1 MTAGAPKTRK
11 HRVGSVADFPPRT
24 MKVVRVGTRSIGIAN
39 AGGALYAIL
48 NVCPHELSPICEH
61 GTITGTT
68 LPSSV
73 GEVEYGLE
81 DRVLRCPWHGYEF
94 DLQTGRALFTKFRGK
109 LRMFPVSVERGDV
122 LVEIRESED
131 ERRGR

>member
-1 MTAGAPKTRK
+1 MAVRQTRK
-11 HRVGSVADFPPRT
+11 HRVGSVDDFPPRT
-24 MKVVRVGTRSIGIAN
+24 IKVVRVGSRSLGIAN
-39 AGGALYAIL
+39 AGGMFYAIL

-94 DLQTGRALFTKFRGK
+94 DLQTGQALFTKFRGR
-109 LRMFPVSVERGDV
+109 LRTFPVSVEDGDV
-122 LVEIRESED
+122 LVEIPDRHD
-131 ERRGR
+131 EPRPS